1 MHTPTLRKNGL
12 REQRASELIKKG
24 EGIPHENGVLRLQR
38 IADMMGYTTKK
49 DHMVW
54 EVFGEMGHFFKPA
67 IESLFSNPQNDDPVW
82 RLDLV
87 MQRNNQFVWA
97 EIDGWRHEKKTT
109 KGKDDT
115 KTKEVLTIL
124 RRFDPFFIRFKLYTL
139 IGQYQWSD
147 DCLTKVLERPWKYH
161 LKTVC

>member
-1 MHTPTLRKNGL
+1 MKGKQSQRK
-12 REQRASELIKKG
+12 SELVKPG
-24 EGIPHENGVLRLQR
+24 EGPEHEAGVLRLQKL
-38 IADMMGYTTKK
+38 ADMMGYKTKK
-49 DHMVW
+49 DHIIW
-54 EVFGEMGHFFKPA
+54 EVFGEGGNFFEEHTMQQFLERKNETP
-67 IESLFSNPQNDDPVW
+67 IW

-87 MQRNNQFVWA
+87 LQRNNQFVWA

>member
-1 MHTPTLRKNGL
+1 M
-12 REQRASELIKKG
+12 REQQQSKLEKKG
-24 EGIPHENGVLRLQR
+24 EGDEHEAGVLRLQK
-38 IADMMGYTTKK
+38 IADMIGYKTKK
-49 DHMVW
+49 DHIIW
-54 EVFGEMGHFFKPA
+54 NVFGEGGNFF
-67 IESLFSNPQNDDPVW
+67 EQHTTEQFFNRENDTPIW

-87 MQRNNQFVWA
+87 MQKDKQFIVA

-147 DCLTKVLERPWKYH
+147 ECLTKVLERPWKYH
-161 LKTVC
+161 LKTIC